1 MIRKGFTAAAL
12 ALALLTA
19 CEREKTRVVT
29 TFVSE
34 TEVTW
39 AADSSRV
46 ELRGFTRAEELL
58 TERGP
63 LPEAVRALFPTY
75 TEEYK
80 YELYAVTTSIV
91 EPLDNRL
98 ALVVDEEA
106 SLLGY
111 EVDNLAG
118 LAEGKRGCWLSGG
131 ATDEGNTYSW
141 RTHLLHI
148 TRVVNGEDVDVWLPL
163 SPFGLLYSCEV
174 YRVE

>member
-34 TEVTW
+34 TEATW
-39 AADSSRV
+39 AADSARVELRGDSARV
-46 ELRGFTRAEELL
+46 ELRGFTWAKELL

-63 LPEAVRALFPTY
+63 LPEAVRALFPAY

-111 EVDNLAG
+111 EADNLAG
-118 LAEGKRGCWLSGG
+118 LAEGKRGCS
-131 ATDEGNTYSW
+131 
-141 RTHLLHI
+141 RLLAKRRSH
-148 TRVVNGEDVDVWLPL
+148 RRGQHV
-163 SPFGLLYSCEV
+163 
-174 YRVE
+174 